1 MALSPSDLEH
11 LCRLA
16 KLAPEDEIK
25 QLFAAQ
31 CGDILQYMDTLAEID
46 TTGIEPLYSPVDH
59 FSASR
64 EDIPCR
70 RQTPEKILAGAPET
84 DGTYFMV
91 PRIVEGK

>member
-1 MALSPSDLEH
+1 MSLSQSDLEH

-16 KLAPEDEIK
+16 KLDPDDAAK

-31 CGDILQYMDTLAEID
+31 CGDILRYMDTLAEVD
-46 TTGIEPLYSPVDH
+46 TEGVAPLYSPVSH

-64 EDIPCR
+64 DDDPMRTQSAEA
-70 RQTPEKILAGAPET
+70 ILAGAPAT